1 MMKMMMKETIVVCVL
16 VLLAMV
22 SGSVAQEPVSS
33 EPEDVTSTA
42 NPELFNPN
50 NESLEFPEC
59 NGKSGPDYAQCIE
72 DGFQLFNQRYTAP
85 VGAGCYQRMVGT
97 PTPEWAY
104 VTSCPSLC
112 PPYLSCTSIG
122 GLCTD
127 QLLGQPSLPG
137 FFEDCPAG
145 QVCVKSVGLDGCTSS
160 LLGRPYYDTSTCT
173 CSQNNG
179 IFMPQGQCKD
189 QCGAT
194 AYAADQPPS
203 QGGAPVVCC
212 INLNACPAFYEY
224 TCQQG
229 GATFDPQCS
238 GNGNVSCD
246 YLGADA
252 QLVPTST

>member
-1 MMKMMMKETIVVCVL
+1 MMRGATAVAVM
-16 VLLAMV
+16 VLLALV
-22 SGSVAQEPVSS
+22 SGSVAQETVSTEPAEVTATT
-33 EPEDVTSTA
+33 EPEVFQQS
-42 NPELFNPN
+42 

-59 NGKSGPDYAQCIE
+59 DTEKSGPDYAQCIE

-85 VGAGCYQRMVGT
+85 IGAGCYQQMVGT

-104 VTSCPSLC
+104 VTSCASLC

-122 GLCTD
+122 GLCTEK
-127 QLLGQPSLPG
+127 LLGQSSLPG
-137 FFEDCPAG
+137 FFEDCPDG

-179 IFMPQGQCKD
+179 IFMGLSECKA
-189 QCGAT
+189 QCGAV

-203 QGGAPVVCC
+203 QGGAPVACC
-212 INLNACPAFYEY
+212 INFNACPAFYEY
-224 TCQQG
+224 TCEQG
-229 GATFDPQCS
+229 SATFDPQCS

-252 QLVPTST
+252 KLVPSST